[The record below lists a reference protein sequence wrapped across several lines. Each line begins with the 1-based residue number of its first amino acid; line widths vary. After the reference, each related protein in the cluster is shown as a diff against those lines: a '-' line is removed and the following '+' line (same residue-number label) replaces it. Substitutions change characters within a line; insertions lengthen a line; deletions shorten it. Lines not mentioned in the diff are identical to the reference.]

1 MIDGAWGLPASKH
14 PEALKLS
21 EKIKVMKPKMARAQ
35 TAWDLWMGN
44 FQVQVDDRLL
54 EHDRI
59 IFPYINIGNVIIPID
74 ELIFFRGLWYTTN
87 QIHRLSIDYP
97 YTNHIINHRLT
108 MD

>member
-44 FQVQVDDRLL
+44 FQVQVDDRLRSTQK
-54 EHDRI
+54 D
-59 IFPYINIGNVIIPID
+59 
-74 ELIFFRGLWYTTN
+74 
-87 QIHRLSIDYP
+87 SIWWLV
-97 YTNHIINHRLT
+97 TGT
-108 MD
+108 